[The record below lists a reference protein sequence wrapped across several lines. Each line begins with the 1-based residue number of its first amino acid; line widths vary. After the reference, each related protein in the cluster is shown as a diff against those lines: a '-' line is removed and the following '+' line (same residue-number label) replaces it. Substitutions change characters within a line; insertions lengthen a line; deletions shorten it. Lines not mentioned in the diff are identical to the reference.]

1 MDIKYEDYLD
11 RGTRRIMELFSSA
24 GISTEERDAIVSA
37 FTDELAGSITDTG
50 SLRDYDLLIYSA
62 SVRFVDGEISRIL
75 SKENASYSDYEAGI
89 KYCTRQQQSFSLF
102 RKNGWTLPVVENS
115 SPERCAELFQKK
127 QESISIGGKILDE
140 DKRIDELIAVAER
153 ELSVSVCNQ
162 ATDLINELDQDI
174 SVCKQK
180 RMPVP
185 AINNKDTRKA
195 LRRVAEIKNNAE
207 QKEATHREIFNTDLK
222 IDGIVSNMSS
232 MPDQWRNLISLC
244 QKQTD
249 LLAECKTRRWP
260 LPAVR
265 HNQPERISEQY
276 RHYIGM
282 LDLDSV
288 ITRERD
294 SLSTN
299 KQYKEFFG
307 HCNTQQENMSVCVRN
322 GWNIPNLANPD
333 PGSLSN
339 AIHAEKSRKDKRKR
353 FKKRLYLTGALVVA
367 VAVLILIGI
376 GKYRA
381 GKVEIPFDASYA
393 VGQNQASIYKEL
405 EDAGFKSITKKQDES
420 GWLKEN
426 EVISVTIDNSDSF
439 SKGSYREPEV
449 SVVITYSSGNR
460 VYVTDLL
467 KDWKKTEYTAIE
479 KALKDAGFSNITLKE
494 VTTSDKQIDGLAAA
508 VTLDGESY
516 TNEHCYLSKNAPIII
531 SYYALQ
537 IGIGND
543 SAQFIGQDYEKV
555 VASLKESGFTNVQTQ
570 QVTTGLAK
578 GNTVVGVTVNNVDTY
593 NSSESFAPD
602 VKIVVKY
609 SSNDRVDITETLKN
623 WQSTDYEKLVSL
635 LKAKGFATVKVT
647 PIATEKKTQNRLASG
662 IKLNN
667 EEFIAGECYLPK
679 TASIEIK
686 YYSLQIKIG
695 QTAKQFEKNQ
705 MYSDVVKQLQ
715 SQGFTNIR
723 LQRANDIGWFPIHDK
738 EGTIKKFTINDSRD
752 FAETDKFS
760 YDAEII
766 IVVHTREGKGCE
778 DITEIAD

>member
-127 QESISIGGKILDE
+127 QDSISIGGKILDE

-174 SVCKQK
+174 AVCKQK

-185 AINNKDTRKA
+185 VINNKDPRKA

-339 AIHAEKSRKDKRKR
+339 AIHAEKIRKDKRKR
-353 FKKRLYLTGALVVA
+353 FKKRLSLIGALVAA
-367 VAVLILIGI
+367 VVIGI

-393 VGQNQASIYKEL
+393 VGKNQASIYKEL

-449 SVVITYSSGNR
+449 SVVITYSGGNR
-460 VYVTDLL
+460 EYVTDML
-467 KDWKKTEYTAIE
+467 KDWKKTKYSAIE
-479 KALKDAGFSNITLKE
+479 KALKNAGFSNITLKK
-494 VTTSDKQIDGLAAA
+494 VTTSDKQINGLTAA
-508 VTLDGESY
+508 VTLDGISY
-516 TNEHCYLSKNAPIII
+516 TNEHCYLSKKAPIVI
-531 SYYALQ
+531 SYYA
-537 IGIGND
+537 
-543 SAQFIGQDYEKV
+543 
-555 VASLKESGFTNVQTQ
+555 
-570 QVTTGLAK
+570 
-578 GNTVVGVTVNNVDTY
+578 
-593 NSSESFAPD
+593 
-602 VKIVVKY
+602 
-609 SSNDRVDITETLKN
+609 
-623 WQSTDYEKLVSL
+623 
-635 LKAKGFATVKVT
+635 
-647 PIATEKKTQNRLASG
+647 
-662 IKLNN
+662 
-667 EEFIAGECYLPK
+667 
-679 TASIEIK
+679 
-686 YYSLQIKIG
+686 LQIKIG

-705 MYSDVVKQLQ
+705 MYSDVIKQLQ

-738 EGTIKKFTINDSRD
+738 EGTIKKFSINGSRD
-752 FAETDKFS
+752 LAETDKFS

-766 IVVHTREGKGCE
+766 IVVHTREDKGCE

>member
-24 GISTEERDAIVSA
+24 SISAEERDAIVSA
-37 FTDELAGSITDTG
+37 FTDELARSITDTG

-89 KYCTRQQQSFSLF
+89 KYCTRQQQSFTLF
-102 RKNGWTLPVVENS
+102 RENGWTIPVVENS

-127 QESISIGGKILDE
+127 QEFISIGSKILDE

-174 SVCKQK
+174 AVCKQK

-185 AINNKDTRKA
+185 IINNKDTRKA
-195 LRRVAEIKNNAE
+195 LRRVAEIKKHAE
-207 QKEATHREIFNTDLK
+207 QKEARYREIFNTDLQ
-222 IDGIVSNMSS
+222 IDEIVSNMSS

-244 QKQTD
+244 QKQAD
-249 LLAECKTRRWP
+249 LLSECRTRRWP

-282 LDLDSV
+282 LDLDRV
-288 ITRERD
+288 ITKERD

-339 AIHAEKSRKDKRKR
+339 AIHAEKIRKDKRKR
-353 FKKRLYLTGALVVA
+353 FKKRLSLIGALVAA
-367 VAVLILIGI
+367 VVIGI

-393 VGQNQASIYKEL
+393 VGKNQASIYKEL

-449 SVVITYSSGNR
+449 SVVITYSGGNR
-460 VYVTDLL
+460 EYVTDML
-467 KDWKKTEYTAIE
+467 KDWKKTKYSAIE
-479 KALKDAGFSNITLKE
+479 KALKNAGFSNITLKK
-494 VTTSDKQIDGLAAA
+494 VTTSDKQINGLTAA
-508 VTLDGESY
+508 VTLDGISY
-516 TNEHCYLSKNAPIII
+516 TNEHCYLSKKAPIVI
-531 SYYALQ
+531 SYYA
-537 IGIGND
+537 
-543 SAQFIGQDYEKV
+543 
-555 VASLKESGFTNVQTQ
+555 
-570 QVTTGLAK
+570 
-578 GNTVVGVTVNNVDTY
+578 
-593 NSSESFAPD
+593 
-602 VKIVVKY
+602 
-609 SSNDRVDITETLKN
+609 
-623 WQSTDYEKLVSL
+623 
-635 LKAKGFATVKVT
+635 
-647 PIATEKKTQNRLASG
+647 
-662 IKLNN
+662 
-667 EEFIAGECYLPK
+667 
-679 TASIEIK
+679 
-686 YYSLQIKIG
+686 LQIKIG

-705 MYSDVVKQLQ
+705 MYSDVIKQLQ

-738 EGTIKKFTINDSRD
+738 EGTIKKFSINGSRD

-766 IVVHTREGKGCE
+766 IVVHTREDKGCE